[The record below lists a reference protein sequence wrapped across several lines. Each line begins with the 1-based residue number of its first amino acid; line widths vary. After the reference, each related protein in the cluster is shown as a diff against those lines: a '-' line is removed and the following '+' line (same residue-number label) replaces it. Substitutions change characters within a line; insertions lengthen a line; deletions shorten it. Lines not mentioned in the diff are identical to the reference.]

1 MKFLFLLLAFLPT
14 ITRAVDTG
22 LAWQPATWNG
32 ERSLVSVSGGWK
44 AIVSLERSRL
54 IYFGPDGRETNLLL
68 APPTRANRNIFGG
81 HRLWLG
87 PQSTWSKI
95 WPPPEAWEYRA
106 PDSFVQ
112 DDGVLKLSM
121 PDAGD
126 GWPRLTRT
134 YRWESGKL
142 VCGAELAGGSRPAQI
157 IQIFQVPV
165 TTIVLADAHPE
176 KEFPG
181 GYVELPS
188 GAGPF
193 AANFSP
199 PTHVTRQGDALS
211 LHHTEAIAKLGFR
224 PQTLASRQGDFV
236 LRVERGGCDGTLA
249 GEPDRGFFT
258 QVYLGGREPLIE
270 LEQLSPLFAAGQPA
284 RFEVALQAL
293 FAGD

>member
-1 MKFLFLLLAFLPT
+1 VVLLLATL
-14 ITRAVDTG
+14 G
-22 LAWQPATWNG
+22 LSAADSVWQPANWNG
-32 ERSLVSVSGGWK
+32 ERSLVSVSDDWK

-54 IYFGPDGRETNLLL
+54 MYFGPAGREINLLL

-95 WPPPEAWEYRA
+95 WPPPDAWEYAA
-106 PDSFVQ
+106 PESVAEN
-112 DDGVLKLSM
+112 DGVLKLTM

-134 YRWESGKL
+134 YRWKSGKL
-142 VCGAELAGGSRPAQI
+142 VCGAELSGGSRPVQI
-157 IQIFQVPV
+157 IQIFQVPA
-165 TTIVLADAHPE
+165 TTVVSAEAPPE
-176 KEFPG
+176 KEFPA

-199 PTHVTRQGDALS
+199 PGHVTRRGDTLS

-224 PQTLASRQGDFV
+224 PQALAGHQGGFA
-236 LRVERGGCDGTLA
+236 LQVERGACDGSVA

-284 RFEVALQAL
+284 RFAVVLQAL
-293 FAGD
+293 SARD

>member
-1 MKFLFLLLAFLPT
+1 M
-14 ITRAVDTG
+14 ITRAADGEAV
-22 LAWQPATWNG
+22 WQPTTWNG
-32 ERSLVSVSGGWK
+32 ERSLVSVSDGWK

-54 IYFGPDGRETNLLL
+54 MYFGPAGREMNLLL

-95 WPPPEAWEYRA
+95 WPPPEAWEYHE
-106 PDSFVQ
+106 PESFLQ
-112 DDGVLKLSM
+112 DGGVLKLSM

-142 VCGAELAGGSRPAQI
+142 VCGAELSGGSRPAQI

-165 TTIVLADAHPE
+165 TTIVAAEAHPE
-176 KEFPG
+176 KEFPA

-188 GAGPF
+188 SAGPF
-193 AANFSP
+193 ATDFSP
-199 PTHVTRQGDALS
+199 PGQVTRRGDALS

-224 PQTLASRQGDFV
+224 PQVLAGHQGSFV
-236 LRVERGGCDGTLA
+236 LRVERGACDGTPA

-293 FAGD
+293 SGGG